1 MPRSWARCPNAN
13 APTRS
18 RAARRLRGADEQ
30 ALGRQLIA
38 DALDADAREA
48 LAAGRPVRPPEEDD
62 ALTQA
67 VFDALFRLGR
77 LQRLLDDPS
86 VENINANGADQVWVR
101 YADGRRERTD
111 PIAASDEELIEL
123 VRNAAARLG
132 IGERRFDLGSPRL
145 SLQLPDG
152 SRLFAVM
159 AVAARPCLSIR
170 RHRYMKVT
178 PDDLVGMGTLDL
190 ALRELLRSLMLARKS
205 VIICGGTGAGKT
217 TLLRAMAA
225 DIPPWERL
233 VTIEDSL
240 ELGLDRYPELHP
252 DVVALEAREPNL
264 EGEGGISLAELVR
277 WALRLNPDRVIV
289 GEARGEEV
297 LALLNAMS
305 QGTDGSM
312 ATLHASSS
320 KGAFSKLA
328 TYAVQAPE
336 RLPLEATNLLVA
348 NAVHFVVFLAQDP
361 AGRRFVSSVREVV
374 DADGPMVVSN
384 EVFRPGPDG
393 RAVPGV
399 QPAHRHARRAG
410 RGRLRPRTP
419 RASRR
424 VVGTMTALGV
434 LLGAGAGLG
443 VALIALGLR
452 GVEARRQTD
461 KVTRARVERHTL
473 RLAIAVGAA
482 VLVGAVTGWPVAALL
497 AAAACWGVPAL
508 FTESKAQAT
517 THRPGR
523 GGGGMGRDAARHH
536 GRRGRPGAGHRR
548 HRHRGAA
555 ADPPGRGD
563 PGRSAR
569 TPASGAGSAGLRR
582 RRGRPD
588 LRPGGRRVAA
598 RRRAPSQPTRG
609 AARHPGHHG
618 PRPSHDAPSGRGGA
632 GADPHLGQS
641 HRRNHPRSRPV
652 PRRVEPRL
660 PRPLRQRRRPARPAR
675 WWAGCSRRPSPGWP
689 R

>member
-1 MPRSWARCPNAN
+1 
-13 APTRS
+13 
-18 RAARRLRGADEQ
+18 
-30 ALGRQLIA
+30 
-38 DALDADAREA
+38 
-48 LAAGRPVRPPEEDD
+48 
-62 ALTQA
+62 
-67 VFDALFRLGR
+67 
-77 LQRLLDDPS
+77 
-86 VENINANGADQVWVR
+86 
-101 YADGRRERTD
+101 
-111 PIAASDEELIEL
+111 
-123 VRNAAARLG
+123 
-132 IGERRFDLGSPRL
+132 
-145 SLQLPDG
+145 
-152 SRLFAVM
+152 
-159 AVAARPCLSIR
+159 
-170 RHRYMKVT
+170 
-178 PDDLVGMGTLDL
+178 
-190 ALRELLRSLMLARKS
+190 MLARKS

-217 TLLRAMAA
+217 TLLRAVAA

-252 DVVALEAREPNL
+252 DAVALEAREPNL

-399 QPAHRHARRAG
+399 S
-410 RGRLRPRTP
+410 LRTDTLDEL
-419 RASRR
+419 
-424 VVGTMTALGV
+424 VEVGFDPGLLERPGGWWETMTALGV

-443 VALIALGLR
+443 RRRSSRSASAASRR
-452 GVEARRQTD
+452 GARPTRS
-461 KVTRARVERHTL
+461 TRARVERHTL
-473 RLAIAVGAA
+473 RLGLAVGAA
-482 VLVGAVTGWPVAALL
+482 VAGRGGHRLAGRRAPCRRGLLGRPGALHRV
-497 AAAACWGVPAL
+497 
-508 FTESKAQAT
+508 ESPGD
-517 THRPGR
+517 HDRPGR

-548 HRHRGAA
+548 HRHRRPAC
-555 ADPPGRGD
+555 
-563 PGRSAR
+563 RSAR
-569 TPASGAGSAGLRR
+569 DVATLAARLERERLAPALRAFADDVAD
-582 RRGRPD
+582 PTCD
-588 LRPGGRRVAA
+588 LVVAALAA
-598 RRRAPSQPTRG
+598 RRRAPGQPTRG
-609 AARHPGHHG
+609 AARHPGHGG
-618 PRPSHDAPSGRGGA
+618 PRPGHHAPAGRGRP
-632 GADPHLGQS
+632 GADPHLGQG
-641 HRRNHPRSRPV
+641 HRRHHPRPRPV
-652 PRRVEPRL
+652 PRRVQPRL
-660 PRPLRQRRRPARPAR
+660 PRPLRQRRRPARPALGGR
-675 WWAGCSRRPSPGWP
+675 VCSRRPSPGWP